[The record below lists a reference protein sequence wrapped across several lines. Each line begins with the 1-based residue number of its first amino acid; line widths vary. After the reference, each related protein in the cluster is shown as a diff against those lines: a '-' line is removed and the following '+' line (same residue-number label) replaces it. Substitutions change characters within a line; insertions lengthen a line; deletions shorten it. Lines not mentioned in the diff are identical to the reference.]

1 MAINKNGRLILPALR
16 GVMGNRPYYSCL
28 MSFNELAR
36 RVSYANEVH
45 QNESLSDMI
54 QRKLNS
60 RRSEEI
66 ARYLSDVPERFFNS
80 LVVATY
86 DGEPNWHPLSNVKSR
101 RDESLNNLSE
111 ETIESVGFLTL
122 NGDEKLFAVDGQHR
136 LSGIKRVVRDS
147 DNSELHDEV
156 SVIFV
161 EHKDTPVGLQQT
173 RRLFTT
179 LNKTARPVRKGEIIA
194 LDEDDVMAICARRL
208 VENTALFS
216 GARIAFVAGNNMP
229 VNNTHSLTT
238 IGNLYDVLG
247 ILFSQA
253 QTPLKKSKW
262 NLQRARPTDDLL
274 DEYFELAQRF
284 FTEVGANIQEVGEFF
299 DATDTEPIVAKHRGS
314 DGGSALFRPIGLDIF
329 ARVVAELTKTKT
341 LSLSEAVELAAKL
354 PTNLSEAPYVELM
367 RDTRTGRILNSNKAL
382 LREILLHMLGGS
394 KESAEDLTERY
405 RRIIGSENATLP
417 MRVV

>member
-1 MAINKNGRLILPALR
+1 MMINKNERLILPALC
-16 GVMGNRPYYSCL
+16 GVMGVRAYYSCL
-28 MSFNELAR
+28 MSFDELAR
-36 RVSYANEVH
+36 RVSYADEVH

-54 QRKLNS
+54 QRELDE

-66 ARYLSDVPERFFNS
+66 ARYLSDIPEHFFNS

-86 DGEPNWHPLSNVKSR
+86 GGDPNWHPLSDVNSR
-101 RDESLNNLSE
+101 SDEALNNLSE
-111 ETIESVGFLTL
+111 ETIQSVGFLTL

-136 LSGIKRVVRDS
+136 LSGIKRFVENS
-147 DNSELHDEV
+147 ENSELQDVV

-161 EHKDTPVGLQQT
+161 AHKDTPDGLQRT

-208 VENTALFS
+208 VEDTALF
-216 GARIAFVAGNNMP
+216 GGDRIAFVAGNNMP

-247 ILFSQA
+247 ILFSQT
-253 QTPLKKSKW
+253 QTPLKKIRRD
-262 NLQRARPTDDLL
+262 LQRVRPTDDLL
-274 DEYFELAQRF
+274 DEYFELAQNF
-284 FTEVGANIQEVGEFF
+284 FMELGASIQEVGEFF
-299 DATDTEPIVAKHRGS
+299 AATDTEPIVAKHRGS

-341 LSLSEAVELAAKL
+341 LSISEAVELAAEL

-405 RRIIGSENATLP
+405 RRITGSENAALP
-417 MRVV
+417 PRVV

>member
-1 MAINKNGRLILPALR
+1 MTVNANGRLVLPALR
-16 GVMGNRPYYSCL
+16 GVMGDRAYYSCL

-36 RVSYANEVH
+36 RVGYVNEVH
-45 QNESLSDMI
+45 QKKSISDMI
-54 QRKLNS
+54 QRDLDS

-66 ARYLSDVPERFFNS
+66 ARYLSDVSERFFSS

-86 DGEPNWHPLSNVKSR
+86 GGNPNWHPLSDVNSR
-101 RDESLNNLSE
+101 SDEALNNLSE

-122 NGDEKLFAVDGQHR
+122 NGDERLFAVDGQHR

-147 DNSELHDEV
+147 ENSELHDEV

-161 EHKDTPVGLQQT
+161 AHEDTPVGLRRT

-179 LNKTARPVRKGEIIA
+179 LNKTARPVSKGGIIA

-208 VENTALFS
+208 VEDTALFG

-238 IGNLYDVLG
+238 LGNLYDVLG

-253 QTPLKKSKW
+253 HTRLRKEKRD
-262 NLQRARPTDDLL
+262 LQRVRPTDDLL
-274 DEYFELAQRF
+274 DEYLELAQNF
-284 FTEVGANIQEVGEFF
+284 FTELGANIQEVGEFF
-299 DATDTEPIVAKHRGS
+299 DATDTESIVRKHRGS

-329 ARVVAELTKTKT
+329 ARVVAELTKPKT
-341 LSLSEAVELAAKL
+341 LLLPEAVELAAKL
-354 PTNLSEAPYVELM
+354 PTNLNEAPYAELM

-382 LREILLHMLGGS
+382 LREILLHMLGRS
-394 KESAEDLTERY
+394 KEAAEDLTERY
-405 RRIIGSENATLP
+405 RRIIGSENAALP
-417 MRVV
+417 TRVV

>member
-1 MAINKNGRLILPALR
+1 MTISKNGRLILPALR

-36 RVSYANEVH
+36 RVRYANKVH

-54 QRKLNS
+54 QRVLDE

-86 DGEPNWHPLSNVKSR
+86 GGDPNWHPLSDVNSR
-101 RDESLNNLSE
+101 NDESLNNLSE

-122 NGDEKLFAVDGQHR
+122 NGDERLFAVDGQHR
-136 LSGIKRVVRDS
+136 LSGIKRVVNDGE
-147 DNSELHDEV
+147 NSEHDEV

-161 EHKDTPVGLQQT
+161 EHEETPDGLQRT

-216 GARIAFVAGNNMP
+216 GDRIAFVAGNNMP
-229 VNNTHSLTT
+229 IANTHSLTT

-247 ILFSQA
+247 ILFSQS
-253 QTPLKKSKW
+253 QPPLKKSKR

-274 DEYFELAQRF
+274 DEYFKLAQSF
-284 FTEVGANIQEVGEFF
+284 FTELGANIQEVGEFF
-299 DATDTEPIVAKHRGS
+299 AATDTEPIVAKYRGS
-314 DGGSALFRPIGLDIF
+314 HGGSALFRPIGLDIF
-329 ARVVAELTKTKT
+329 ARIVAKFTKT
-341 LSLSEAVELAAKL
+341 LQLPEAVELAAKL
-354 PTNLSEAPYVELM
+354 PTNLNEAPYAGLM
-367 RDTRTGRILNSNKAL
+367 WDTRTERILNSNKVP
-382 LREILLHMLGGS
+382 LREILLYMLGNS
-394 KESAEDLTERY
+394 KESAEDLTDRY

>member
-1 MAINKNGRLILPALR
+1 MTISKNGRLILPALR

-54 QRKLNS
+54 QRELTS

-122 NGDEKLFAVDGQHR
+122 NGDERLFAVDGQHR
-136 LSGIKRVVRDS
+136 LSGIKRVVNDGE
-147 DNSELHDEV
+147 NSEHDEV

-161 EHKDTPVGLQQT
+161 EHEETPDGLQRT

-216 GARIAFVAGNNMP
+216 GDRIAFVAGNNMP
-229 VNNTHSLTT
+229 VSNTHSLTT

-253 QTPLKKSKW
+253 GTRLRKNRQD
-262 NLQRARPTDDLL
+262 LQRVRPPDDLL

-284 FTEVGANIQEVGEFF
+284 FMEVGANIQEVGEFF
-299 DATDTEPIVAKHRGS
+299 DATDTEPIVAKHRSS

-341 LSLSEAVELAAKL
+341 LSISEAVELAAEL

-394 KESAEDLTERY
+394 KESAEDLTARY
-405 RRIIGSENATLP
+405 IRIIGSENATLP

>member
-1 MAINKNGRLILPALR
+1 MTISKNGRLILPALR
-16 GVMGNRPYYSCL
+16 GVMGDRAYYSCL
-28 MSFNELAR
+28 MSLNELAR
-36 RVSYANEVH
+36 RVRYANKVH
-45 QNESLSDMI
+45 QNKSLSDMI
-54 QRKLNS
+54 QRELDE

-86 DGEPNWHPLSNVKSR
+86 GGNPNWHPLSDVNSR
-101 RDESLNNLSE
+101 SDEALNNLSE

-122 NGDEKLFAVDGQHR
+122 NGDESLFAVDGQHR
-136 LSGIKRVVRDS
+136 LSGIKRVVNDGE
-147 DNSELHDEV
+147 NSEHDEV

-161 EHKDTPVGLQQT
+161 EHEETTDGLQRT

-179 LNKTARPVRKGEIIA
+179 LNKTARPVRKGGIIA

-208 VENTALFS
+208 VEDTALF
-216 GARIAFVAGNNMP
+216 GGDRIAFVAGNNMP

-253 QTPLKKSKW
+253 QTPLKKIRRD
-262 NLQRARPTDDLL
+262 LQRVRPTDDLL
-274 DEYFELAQRF
+274 DEYFKLAQNF
-284 FTEVGANIQEVGEFF
+284 FMELGASIQEVGEFF
-299 DATDTEPIVAKHRGS
+299 AATDTEPIVAKHRGS
-314 DGGSALFRPIGLDIF
+314 HGGSALFRPIGLDIF

-341 LSLSEAVELAAKL
+341 LPLPEAVELAAKL
-354 PTNLSEAPYVELM
+354 PTNLSEAPYAELM
-367 RDTRTGRILNSNKAL
+367 RDTRTGRILNSNKVL
-382 LREILLHMLGGS
+382 LRDILLHMLGNS
-394 KESAEDLTERY
+394 KKSAEDLTERY
-405 RRIIGSENATLP
+405 RRIIGIENATLP